1 MSLPYNLDQLQ
12 YKYVEQ
18 KHVNTKFLKQL
29 KKHPPKDLDQRVQ
42 HIHQEVFSKTDCLQ
56 CANCCKTTGPLFTGR
71 DIQRI
76 SKYLGM
82 HAREFESQYL
92 RIDEDNDWVLKQ
104 LPCPF
109 LGDDNRC
116 AIYDHRPKACREFP
130 HTNRPKF
137 HQIASITQKNIAICP
152 AAFAIV
158 ERLRG
163 K

>member
-1 MSLPYNLDQLQ
+1 
-12 YKYVEQ
+12 
-18 KHVNTKFLKQL
+18 
-29 KKHPPKDLDQRVQ
+29 
-42 HIHQEVFSKTDCLQ
+42 
-56 CANCCKTTGPLFTGR
+56 
-71 DIQRI
+71 
-76 SKYLGM
+76 M

-109 LGDDNRC
+109 LGGDNRC
-116 AIYDHRPKACREFP
+116 AIYEHRPKACREFP
-130 HTNRPKF
+130 HTNRSKF
-137 HQIASITQKNIAICP
+137 HQIASLTQKNIAICP